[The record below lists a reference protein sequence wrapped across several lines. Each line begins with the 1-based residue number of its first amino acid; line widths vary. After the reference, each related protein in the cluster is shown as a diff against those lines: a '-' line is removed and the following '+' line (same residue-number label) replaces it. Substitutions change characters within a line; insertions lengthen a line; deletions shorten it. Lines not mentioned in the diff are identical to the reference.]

1 MKAVGE
7 TENEL
12 KQQLY
17 LLKKNMDYEF
27 KAIEKSMRDGFAGM
41 RKYLSDLRRE
51 SGMGIKVNK
60 AESEEMK

>member
-1 MKAVGE
+1 
-7 TENEL
+7 
-12 KQQLY
+12 
-17 LLKKNMDYEF
+17 MDYEF